1 MAQRCATGAGLLLV
15 TVILTGCADTTTPT
29 ATTGGASAPGV
40 VASRAPVPAP
50 VSTTT
55 AAAAGPTSTPSAPDV
70 LDDGAADAGLQ
81 AAVGALTAFS
91 DRERPYETWWP
102 EFSAHLSPEARYAFE
117 GTDPANV
124 RVSAV
129 TDAGVLA
136 AAPSATQMT
145 ALVGTDVGQ
154 YRVELI
160 RQSVEDTWLV
170 HALTPPSSSPR

>member
-1 MAQRCATGAGLLLV
+1 M
-15 TVILTGCADTTTPT
+15 
-29 ATTGGASAPGV
+29 
-40 VASRAPVPAP
+40 
-50 VSTTT
+50 STTT
-55 AAAAGPTSTPSAPDV
+55 AAAGPTSTPSAADV

-102 EFSAHLSPEARYAFE
+102 EVSAHLSPEARYAFE

-170 HALTPPSSSPR
+170 HALTPPPSSPR